1 MLPAAGGRP
10 VSHVISVAACGNGS
24 GKTTLMES
32 ILKAVP
38 GRLAAIKFTTV
49 FRDGVNCP
57 KSEISCACRE
67 LHGAFTIVR
76 DEDRISMAGTDT
88 GRMTRAGASAVWW
101 CLARPGA
108 HREAWDHLRRDVL
121 PAGQECL
128 VEGNSAIPVL
138 APDRLVVI
146 LTPRLARARWKPDA
160 WDLAGRADHLLIN
173 PWGAEEGEISALAAE
188 AERRGGRPPL
198 VQDPAVPLPE
208 WPDPGLSRDLA
219 GLLGLPVGA

>member
-1 MLPAAGGRP
+1 L
-10 VSHVISVAACGNGS
+10 SHVISVAACGNGS

-32 ILKAVP
+32 ILRALP

-57 KSEISCACRE
+57 KSEVSCACRE

-76 DEDRISMAGTDT
+76 DAARIGMDGTDT
-88 GRMTRAGASAVWW
+88 GRMTRAGAAAVWW

-128 VEGNSAIPVL
+128 VEGNSAVSTL
-138 APDRLVVI
+138 TPDRLLVI
-146 LTPRLARARWKPDA
+146 LTPRLPRPRWKPDA

-173 PWGAEEGEISALAAE
+173 PWGAASEEIAALAAE
-188 AERRGGRPPL
+188 VEERIGRPPL

-219 GLLGLPVGA
+219 ALLGLAVGA